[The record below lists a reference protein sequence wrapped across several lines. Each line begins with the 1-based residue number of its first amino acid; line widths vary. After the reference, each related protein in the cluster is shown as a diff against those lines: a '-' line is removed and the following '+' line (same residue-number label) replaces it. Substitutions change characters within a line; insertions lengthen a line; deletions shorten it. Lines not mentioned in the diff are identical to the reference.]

1 MSKTQA
7 ERPPQTIETAP
18 SMEAADAPPL
28 SPNVRRHLGQTL
40 RGHYA
45 ESLSAPVGQRLEALL
60 AQLDKQAR

>member
-7 ERPPQTIETAP
+7 ERPTSTVEPAQAMDPVE
-18 SMEAADAPPL
+18 APPL

-45 ESLSAPVGQRLEALL
+45 DSLSAPVGERLEALL
-60 AQLDKQAR
+60 AQLDKPAG